1 MRATRA
7 YIASAGT
14 AAVMLGA
21 AVVMLVLVGT
31 FVAFGSWPGESSA
44 KQVNQVLLNEL
55 ADTKAKS
62 VAVSDDAV
70 AVARRSEAHRKVALV
85 RKGDKSGGGVGGER
99 TAGDKAPSGSTPTSG
114 GGGGGQTVAAV
125 PGGDPVSTVRQGAEN
140 LTQNLDSTTK
150 DVTDQVQQQVE
161 DTGQQVN
168 QVVDQVVDNVQQTTD
183 TTVQQVQDTVGG
195 VTGGVNDTVKTTTD
209 TVTGVTGG
217 LLGH

>member
-21 AVVMLVLVGT
+21 AVVMLVVVGT

-44 KQVNQVLLNEL
+44 KQVDQVLLNEL

-70 AVARRSEAHRKVALV
+70 AVARRSEARRKVALA
-85 RKGDKSGGGVGGER
+85 RKGDKSRGGVGGER
-99 TAGDKAPSGSTPTSG
+99 TAGDKAPSGSTPTS
-114 GGGGGQTVAAV
+114 GGGGQTVAAV

-195 VTGGVNDTVKTTTD
+195 VTGGVNDAVDTTTN